1 MKNRKIY
8 LPFTDTF
15 DPFRD
20 SAESEG
26 YRLQASVLKEYT
38 FDKRLPE

>member
-26 YRLQASVLKEYT
+26 YPYT
-38 FDKRLPE
+38 SISP